1 MAEVPQHQPGRNLAP
16 RRRKV
21 EAQHTQLPQQQ
32 EPRLKSE
39 GKETKFSLKEDW
51 EAEGRGGWDFE
62 SFSNIW

>member
-1 MAEVPQHQPGRNLAP
+1 MD
-16 RRRKV
+16 
-21 EAQHTQLPQQQ
+21 AQHTHLPQQQ

-62 SFSNIW
+62 SFSNI